1 MLHEKNHDFLGNP
14 WRDIR
19 KSRELK
25 KIAALYVIRE
35 RKNAKYLQFKPA
47 YDIINQYRGDVY
59 V

>member
-35 RKNAKYLQFKPA
+35 RKNA
-47 YDIINQYRGDVY
+47 
-59 V
+59 